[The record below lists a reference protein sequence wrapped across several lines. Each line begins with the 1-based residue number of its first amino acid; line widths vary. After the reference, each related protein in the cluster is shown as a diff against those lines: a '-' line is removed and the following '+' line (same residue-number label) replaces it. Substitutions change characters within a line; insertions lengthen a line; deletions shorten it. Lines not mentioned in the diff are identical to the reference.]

1 MPLFYKISTKA
12 PHPHR
17 PFPQLPLTLH
27 TRHTTIFTFKTKSSH
42 LLLADAFNP
51 LLFQILFNFC
61 IVTKMSFLEVPLSG
75 SFALRRLLLV
85 TLSDF
90 EINEDWNNGDD
101 SSYLKV
107 IECKIV
113 VLGER
118 DQNFINRAGSLR
130 RSDESEGVIY
140 LKNLVIWHLVSFARQ
155 HYS

>member
-1 MPLFYKISTKA
+1 
-12 PHPHR
+12 
-17 PFPQLPLTLH
+17 
-27 TRHTTIFTFKTKSSH
+27 
-42 LLLADAFNP
+42 
-51 LLFQILFNFC
+51 
-61 IVTKMSFLEVPLSG
+61 MSFLEVPLSE

-130 RSDESEGVIY
+130 RSDESEGIIY
-140 LKNLVIWHLVSFARQ
+140 LKNLVICHLVSFARQ
-155 HYS
+155 HNS